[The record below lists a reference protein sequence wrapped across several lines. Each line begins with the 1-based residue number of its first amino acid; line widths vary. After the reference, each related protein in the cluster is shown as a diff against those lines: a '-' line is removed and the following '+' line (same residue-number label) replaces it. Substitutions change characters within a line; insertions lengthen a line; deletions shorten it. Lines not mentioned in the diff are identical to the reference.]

1 MRLGRSMV
9 IYITADQNFDF
20 VKNVNEFFKG
30 VFLSFGGDYRAPTSF
45 IVCWWVPLILYL
57 LTYSEC

>member
-1 MRLGRSMV
+1 MRLGKSMV

-30 VFLSFGGDYRAPTSF
+30 VFLSFWWRLQGSNLFYRLLVGAIDTLSS
-45 IVCWWVPLILYL
+45 YL
-57 LTYSEC
+57 L